1 MSWEVTTQ
9 FFEAQ
14 EIRLDVITRES
25 LQELEKS
32 VCSVIKQRLEKLN
45 LLIKDM
51 NVFYHED
58 HLIVNDRYKICSE
71 LEKITRALGFR
82 IERLECA
89 MRGATYILTDPLI
102 EMLHQIGEHNDILNS
117 VSNQSTMQEV
127 EELVYK
133 NAMLNVSNAGLLD
146 MINNIRANGVYVD
159 SKKRSVSETTDGNI
173 LLSRS
178 EGAWNVDEHELES
191 RLMSF
196 ATTAQDQISATNK
209 EIVAGTTQLIHYRA
223 RQMGYAVEEKRNG
236 KEVQLVL
243 VRLS

>member
-1 MSWEVTTQ
+1 MSWEVTTH
-9 FFEAQ
+9 FFETQ

-32 VCSVIKQRLEKLN
+32 VCNMIKQRLEKLN

-58 HLIVNDRYKICSE
+58 HLIVNDRYKICGE
-71 LEKITRALGFR
+71 LEKIAKAFGFR

-89 MRGATYILTDPLI
+89 MRGVSYILTDPLI
-102 EMLHQIGEHNDILNS
+102 ETLRQIG
-117 VSNQSTMQEV
+117 VSDDVLSEAANQSTTQEIA
-127 EELVYK
+127 ELIYK
-133 NAMLNVSNAGLLD
+133 NAMLKASNAGLLD
-146 MINNIRANGVYVD
+146 MINNIRENGVYV
-159 SKKRSVSETTDGNI
+159 SAKKRSVSETTDGNI

-178 EGAWNVDEHELES
+178 EGAWDVDENGLKS
-191 RLMSF
+191 RLTSF
-196 ATTAQDQISATNK
+196 AAMVQNQISATSK
-209 EIVAGTTQLIHYRA
+209 EMVAGTTQLIHYRA

>member
-1 MSWEVTTQ
+1 MSWEVTTD
-9 FFEAQ
+9 FFETQ

-51 NVFYHED
+51 NVFYYND
-58 HLIVNDRYKICSE
+58 HLIVNDRYKICAE
-71 LEKITRALGFR
+71 LEKIAKAFGFR
-82 IERLECA
+82 IERLECV
-89 MRGATYILTDPLI
+89 MRGVTYILTDPLL
-102 EMLHQIGEHNDILNS
+102 EMLHQIGAHDDMLNS
-117 VSNQSTMQEV
+117 VSNQSTTQEV
-127 EELVYK
+127 EELVYE
-133 NAMLNVSNAGLLD
+133 NTMLKGSDTGLLE
-146 MINNIRANGVYVD
+146 MINNIRTNGVYVGA
-159 SKKRSVSETTDGNI
+159 KGRTVSETRDGNI

-178 EGAWNVDEHELES
+178 EGDWNVDENGLKS
-191 RLMSF
+191 LLTSF
-196 ATTAQDQISATNK
+196 ATAAQKQVFATNK
-209 EIVAGTTQLIHYRA
+209 EMVAGTTQLIHYRA